1 MFSQGG
7 ERMNVG
13 ALMGLSL
20 LALLGGYVLYGRR
33 VAHLAGVD
41 PRRPTPAVTVNDG
54 VDFVPT
60 RAPVLF
66 GHHFASIAAAGP
78 IVGPTLAALYGF
90 LPTWLWIV
98 AGVIFIGAVHDF
110 MALFVSVR
118 EGGRSIAEVARR
130 TLGRWGFLFFIAF
143 AILLCILVSAAF
155 LQLTAVALTS
165 LYPARELGLAPDH
178 SLIKTVVKGGI
189 AYAKIGGIA
198 STSVVIITLL
208 APLVGMLLYKRRVR
222 TRWMSG
228 LALAICALSVGIGLL
243 YPITLSPMAWM
254 LLICG
259 YVFLAAWIPVWLVLQ
274 PRDFVNVHL
283 LYIGLATMVIGLISG
298 GWQGVTLKAP
308 MVHLTDESTA
318 ALGWAWPF
326 LFVTIACGACSG
338 AHALIAGGT
347 TCKQLASEKDAPII
361 GYGGMLLEALL
372 GICVTL
378 IVLGGL
384 GFDEYKALVWP
395 TDETGHLRTGNAPL
409 AFAVAVGKML
419 AAGLGIPAVYGTIF
433 GILMLEG
440 FLLTTVDTLV
450 RLTRY
455 LFEELWTAVLPDPP
469 AVLRNRLVNSG
480 IALGG
485 IALLTFTNAYQAIWP
500 TFGSANQLLAALT
513 LLTAT
518 AWLFKHARTIWF
530 TALPAFFM
538 IATTMTSL
546 VLLLPRYLRK
556 GNWTLAATDLL
567 LLILALG
574 MLTVAW
580 RYFRGR
586 APSTHAPLRAEAPA
600 FDP

>member
-1 MFSQGG
+1 
-7 ERMNVG
+7 MNVG
-13 ALMGLSL
+13 ALMGFSL
-20 LALLGGYVLYGRR
+20 LALLGGYIFYGRF
-33 VAHLAGVD
+33 VARLAGID

-60 RAPVLF
+60 RTPVLF

-78 IVGPTLAALYGF
+78 IVGPTLAVMYGF
-90 LPTWLWIV
+90 LPAWLWIV
-98 AGVIFIGAVHDF
+98 VGVIFIGAVHDF
-110 MALFVSVR
+110 IALFVSVR
-118 EGGRSIAEVARR
+118 EGGRSVAEVARR
-130 TLGRWGFLFFIAF
+130 TLGKGGFIFFVTF

-165 LYPARELGLAPDH
+165 LYPARELGLAPDQ
-178 SLIKTVVKGGI
+178 SLIQTTVRDGI
-189 AYAKIGGIA
+189 PYAKIGGIA
-198 STSVVIITLL
+198 STSVVVITLL
-208 APLVGMLLYKRRVR
+208 APVVGWLLYKRRVR

-228 LALAICALSVGIGLL
+228 LALLICALSVWLGLQ
-243 YPITLSPMAWM
+243 YPITLAPMVWM
-254 LLICG
+254 LIICG
-259 YVFLAAWIPVWLVLQ
+259 YVFMAAWIPVWLVLQ

-283 LYIGLATMVIGLISG
+283 LYIGLAVMVIGLISG
-298 GWQGVTLKAP
+298 GWHGVTMSAP
-308 MVHLTDESTA
+308 IVHLGSESTA

-347 TCKQLASEKDAPII
+347 TCKQLASERDAPVI

-384 GFDEYKALVWP
+384 SFDEYKALVWP
-395 TDETGHLRTGNAPL
+395 TDETGHLKTGNAPL

-419 AAGLGIPAVYGTIF
+419 HAGLGLPPVYGTIF

-455 LFEELWTAVLPDPP
+455 LFEELWMAVLPDPP
-469 AVLRNRLVNSG
+469 ALLRNRIANSV
-480 IALGG
+480 IALSG

-500 TFGSANQLLAALT
+500 IFGSANQLLAALT
-513 LLTAT
+513 LITAT
-518 AWLFKHARTIWF
+518 AWLFKHARAIWF
-530 TALPAFFM
+530 TALPAVFM

-546 VLLLPRYLRK
+546 VLLLPRYVRT
-556 GNWTLAATDLL
+556 GSWTLAGTDVL
-567 LLILALG
+567 LLILAAG

-580 RYFRGR
+580 RYFRWR
-586 APSTHAPLRAEAPA
+586 AASPRPSLEAEAPA
-600 FDP
+600 LDP

>member
-1 MFSQGG
+1 
-7 ERMNVG
+7 MNVG
-13 ALMGLSL
+13 ALMGFSL
-20 LALLGGYVLYGRR
+20 LTLLGGYFLYGRS
-33 VAHLAGVD
+33 VARWAGID
-41 PRRPTPAVTVNDG
+41 PRRPTPAVTVNAG

-78 IVGPTLAALYGF
+78 IVGPTLAVMYGF
-90 LPTWLWIV
+90 LPAWLWIV

-110 MALFVSVR
+110 IALFVSVR

-130 TLGRWGFLFFIAF
+130 TLGKSGFVFSITF

-165 LYPARELGLAPDH
+165 LYPARELGLSPEQT
-178 SLIKTVVKGGI
+178 LIKTTVRGGT
-189 AYAKIGGIA
+189 AYAQIGGIA
-198 STSVVIITLL
+198 STSAVVITAL
-208 APLVGMLLYKRRVR
+208 APLVGWLLYKRRAR
-222 TRWMSG
+222 TRWMSA
-228 LALAICALSVGIGLL
+228 LALLICALSVWIGLRA
-243 YPITLSPMAWM
+243 PIAFSPTTWM
-254 LLICG
+254 LIICG
-259 YVFLAAWIPVWLVLQ
+259 YVFVAAWIPVWLVLQ

-283 LYIGLATMVIGLISG
+283 LYIGLATMVIGLIGG
-298 GWQGVTLKAP
+298 GWHGVTMQAP
-308 MVHLTDESTA
+308 IVHVTSESTA

-347 TCKQLASEKDAPII
+347 TCKQLASEKHAPII

-384 GFDEYKALVWP
+384 SFDEYKALVWP
-395 TDETGHLRTGNAPL
+395 TDDAGHLKAGNAPL

-419 AAGLGIPAVYGTIF
+419 HAGLGIPAAYGTTF

-440 FLLTTVDTLV
+440 FLLTTLDTLV

-455 LFEELWTAVLPDPP
+455 LFEELWTAVLSKPP
-469 AVLRNRLVNSG
+469 ALLRNRLVNSG
-480 IALGG
+480 IVLGG

-500 TFGSANQLLAALT
+500 VFGSANQLLAALT

-518 AWLFKHARTIWF
+518 AWLFKHARKVWF

-546 VLLLPRYLRK
+546 ALLLPQHARA
-556 GNWTLAATDLL
+556 GNWTLAGTDALL
-567 LLILALG
+567 LVLAAG
-574 MLTVAW
+574 MLGVVW
-580 RYFRGR
+580 RYFRRR
-586 APSTHAPLRAEAPA
+586 ASSARAEVPAPA

>member
-1 MFSQGG
+1 
-7 ERMNVG
+7 MNVG
-13 ALMGLSL
+13 AVMGLSL
-20 LALLGGYVLYGRR
+20 LTLLGGYVLYGRL
-33 VAHLAGVD
+33 VARLAGID
-41 PRRPTPAVTVNDG
+41 PQRPTPAVAINDG

-78 IVGPTLAALYGF
+78 IVGPTLAVLYGF
-90 LPTWLWIV
+90 LPAWLWIIV
-98 AGVIFIGAVHDF
+98 GVIFIGAVHDF
-110 MALFVSVR
+110 IALFVSVR
-118 EGGRSIAEVARR
+118 EGGRSVAEVARR
-130 TLGRWGFLFFIAF
+130 TLGKGGFLFFVAF
-143 AILLCILVSAAF
+143 AILLCVLVAAAF

-165 LYPARELGLAPDH
+165 LYPVRELGFSPEQTF
-178 SLIKTVVKGGI
+178 IKTTVKDGI
-189 AYAKIGGIA
+189 VYAKIGGIA
-198 STSVVIITLL
+198 STSVTIITAL
-208 APLVGMLLYKRRVR
+208 APVVGWLLYKRRAR
-222 TRWMSG
+222 TRWMSV
-228 LALAICALSVGIGLL
+228 LALLICVLSVWIGFLH
-243 YPITLSPMAWM
+243 PITLPPVTWM
-254 LLICG
+254 LIISG
-259 YVFLAAWIPVWLVLQ
+259 YVFVAAWIPVWLVLQ

-298 GWQGVTLKAP
+298 GWRGVAMNAP
-308 MVHLTDESTA
+308 FVHLTNESTA
-318 ALGWAWPF
+318 ALGWVWPF

-378 IVLGGL
+378 TVLGGL

-395 TDETGHLRTGNAPL
+395 VDESGNLKTGNAPL

-419 AAGLGIPAVYGTIF
+419 HGGLGIPVIYGTIF

-450 RLTRY
+450 RLARY
-455 LFEELWTAVLPDPP
+455 LFEEFWMAVYSTPP
-469 AVLRNRLVNSG
+469 AFLRNRIVNSG
-480 IALGG
+480 IALSG
-485 IALLTFTNAYQAIWP
+485 ITLLAFTNAYQAIWP
-500 TFGSANQLLAALT
+500 VFGSANQLLAALT

-518 AWLFKHARTIWF
+518 AWLLKRARKIWF

-538 IATTMTSL
+538 LATTMTSL
-546 VLLLPRYLRK
+546 VLLLPRYVRA
-556 GNWTLAATDLL
+556 GSWTLAGTDALL
-567 LLILALG
+567 IILALG

-580 RYFRGR
+580 RYFRQR
-586 APSTHAPLRAEAPA
+586 APSTRTPLEAEAPA

>member
-1 MFSQGG
+1 
-7 ERMNVG
+7 MNVG
-13 ALMGLSL
+13 VLMGLSL
-20 LALLGGYVLYGRR
+20 LTLLGGYFLYGRF
-33 VAHLAGVD
+33 VARWAGID
-41 PRRPTPAVTVNDG
+41 PQRPTPAVTVNDG

-60 RAPVLF
+60 RTPVLF

-78 IVGPTLAALYGF
+78 IVGPTLAVMYGF
-90 LPTWLWIV
+90 LPAWLWIV

-110 MALFVSVR
+110 IALFVSVR

-130 TLGRWGFLFFIAF
+130 TLGTGGFVFFAAF

-165 LYPARELGLAPDH
+165 LYPARELGLGPEQT
-178 SLIKTVVKGGI
+178 LIKTTVRDGI
-189 AYAKIGGIA
+189 VYAKIGGIA
-198 STSVVIITLL
+198 STSVIVITAL
-208 APLVGMLLYKRRVR
+208 APLVGWALYKRRAR
-222 TRWMSG
+222 TRWMSA
-228 LALAICALSVGIGLL
+228 LALLICALSVGIGFHAPVAL
-243 YPITLSPMAWM
+243 PPMTWM
-254 LLICG
+254 LVICA
-259 YVFLAAWIPVWLVLQ
+259 YVFVAAWIPVWLLLQ

-283 LYIGLATMVIGLISG
+283 LYVGLAAMVIGVLSG
-298 GWQGVTLKAP
+298 GWHGVTMRAP
-308 MVHLTDESTA
+308 IVHVTGESTA

-384 GFDEYKALVWP
+384 SFDEYKALVWP
-395 TDETGHLRTGNAPL
+395 TDASGHLRTGNAPL

-419 AAGLGIPAVYGTIF
+419 HAGLGIPAAYGTIF
-433 GILMLEG
+433 GIVMLEG

-455 LFEELWTAVLPDPP
+455 LFEELWAAVLPNPP
-469 AVLRNRLVNSG
+469 TVLRNRIVNSA

-485 IALLTFTNAYQAIWP
+485 TALLAFTNAYQAIWP
-500 TFGSANQLLAALT
+500 VFGSANQLLAALT

-518 AWLFKHARTIWF
+518 AWLLTHARKAWF

-546 VLLLPRYLRK
+546 ALLLPRHARTGK
-556 GNWTLAATDLL
+556 WMLAGTDALL
-567 LLILALG
+567 LVLALG
-574 MLTVAW
+574 MLAVVW
-580 RYFRGR
+580 RHFRGR
-586 APSTHAPLRAEAPA
+586 APAARVEAPAPA

>member
-1 MFSQGG
+1 
-7 ERMNVG
+7 MNVG

-20 LALLGGYVLYGRR
+20 LALLGGYVLYGRL
-33 VAHLAGVD
+33 VARWAGID
-41 PRRPTPAVTVNDG
+41 PQRPTPAVTVNDG

-78 IVGPTLAALYGF
+78 IVGPTLAVLYGF
-90 LPTWLWIV
+90 LPAWLWIV
-98 AGVIFIGAVHDF
+98 IGVIFIGAVHDF
-110 MALFVSVR
+110 IALFVSVR

-130 TLGRWGFLFFIAF
+130 TLGRSGFLFFVAF
-143 AILLCILVSAAF
+143 AILLCILVAAAF

-165 LYPARELGLAPDH
+165 LYPMRELGLSPEQT
-178 SLIKTVVKGGI
+178 LIKTTVKDGV

-198 STSVVIITLL
+198 STSVIVITAL
-208 APLVGMLLYKRRVR
+208 APAVGWLLYKRRVR
-222 TRWMSG
+222 TRWVSV
-228 LALAICALSVGIGLL
+228 LA
-243 YPITLSPMAWM
+243 
-254 LLICG
+254 LLICTLSVWIGFRHPVTLPPMTWMFIISG
-259 YVFLAAWIPVWLVLQ
+259 YVFVAAWIPVWLLLQ

-283 LYIGLATMVIGLISG
+283 LYIGLATMVIGLIGG
-298 GWQGVTLKAP
+298 GWQGVTINAP
-308 MVHLTDESTA
+308 ITHLTSESTA

-378 IVLGGL
+378 TVLGGL
-384 GFDEYKALVWP
+384 SFGEYKALVWP
-395 TDETGHLRTGNAPL
+395 QDESGHLKTGNAPL
-409 AFAVAVGKML
+409 AFAVAVGKIL
-419 AAGLGIPAVYGTIF
+419 YAGLGVPALYGTIF

-450 RLTRY
+450 RLARY
-455 LFEELWTAVLPDPP
+455 LFEELWMALHPNPP
-469 AVLRNRLVNSG
+469 ALLRNRIVNSG
-480 IALGG
+480 IALSG
-485 IALLTFTNAYQAIWP
+485 IALLAFTNAYQAIWP
-500 TFGSANQLLAALT
+500 VFGSANQLLAALT

-518 AWLFKHARTIWF
+518 AWLLKRARKIWF

-546 VLLLPRYLRK
+546 TLLLPRHVRA
-556 GNWTLAATDLL
+556 GSWMLAGTNVLL
-567 LLILALG
+567 LVLALG
-574 MLTVAW
+574 MLTVVG
-580 RYFRGR
+580 RRFRQR
-586 APSTHAPLRAEAPA
+586 APSTRTPLDAEAPA